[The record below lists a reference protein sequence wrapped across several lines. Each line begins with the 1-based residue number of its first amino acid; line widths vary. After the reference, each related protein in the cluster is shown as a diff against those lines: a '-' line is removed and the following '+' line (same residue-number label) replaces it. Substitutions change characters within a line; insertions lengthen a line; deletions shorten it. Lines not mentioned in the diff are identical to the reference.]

1 MKTFKFTFVK
11 SSSHRK
17 LQYVY
22 IQARDKRAAIQDFNR
37 LYRIGRIMSIEEVI
51 KHEN

>member
-1 MKTFKFTFVK
+1 MITFKFTFVK

-22 IQARDKRAAIQDFNR
+22 IQSENKAQAIKDFNK
-37 LYRIGRIMSIEEVI
+37 LYRIGRIMSITEV
-51 KHEN
+51 KRHE